1 MSKSKDN
8 ESGSGAP
15 PEETPLIDDN
25 PTAENSAGTDNGG
38 QGNAGSETQNNNTP
52 PPDKKKPGGEKQM
65 GLVTFIQIAEPNKY
79 VVSILKAK
87 HGMEAHTKSEWEQIV
102 KDLLNKKVS

>member
-1 MSKSKDN
+1 MSKSNKDN
-8 ESGSGAP
+8 ETGSGAP
-15 PEETPLIDDN
+15 PEDTPLIDDN
-25 PTAENSAGTDNGG
+25 PAENSAGTDNGG
-38 QGNAGSETQNNNTP
+38 QGNAGSGTQNNTP
-52 PPDKKKPGGEKQM
+52 PPDQKKPGGEKQM

-79 VVSILKAK
+79 VVPILKIK